1 MNATESAVKHLDRES
16 FDEFVSEWGHPVLV
30 DVSSEWCPPC
40 RVMAPLV
47 QQVAKQFAG
56 QLKVGVVDSDEQ
68 MELAR
73 RLKINAIPTF
83 FIYRNG
89 EVVDRF
95 QGIIS
100 REKLL
105 EKLGLG

>member
-1 MNATESAVKHLDRES
+1 M
-16 FDEFVSEWGHPVLV
+16 
-30 DVSSEWCPPC
+30 
-40 RVMAPLV
+40 MAPLV
-47 QQVAKQFAG
+47 KQIASEFAG
-56 QLKVGVVDSDEQ
+56 QIKVGVVDSGEQ

-95 QGIIS
+95 QGVIS
-100 REKLL
+100 REKLV
-105 EKLGLG
+105 ERLGLGV

>member
-1 MNATESAVKHLDRES
+1 MNATESAVKQLDSES
-16 FDEFVSEWGHPVLV
+16 FDEFVSASDQPVLV
-30 DVSSEWCPPC
+30 DISTEWCPPC

-47 QQVAKQFAG
+47 KQIASEYADH
-56 QLKVGVVDSDEQ
+56 LRVGVVNSDEQ
-68 MELAR
+68 MELVG
-73 RLKINAIPTF
+73 RLKISAIPTF

-100 REKLL
+100 RDKLL
-105 EKLGLG
+105 EKLGLK

>member
-1 MNATESAVKHLDRES
+1 MNATESTVTQLDRES
-16 FDEFVSEWGHPVLV
+16 FDEFVSESGHPVLV
-30 DVSSEWCPPC
+30 DVSTEWCPPC

-105 EKLGLG
+105 EKLGLA